1 MRPGAKI
8 QHPELGEG
16 TVEFIVSRGGRAG
29 AQVNFGYMSEW
40 ISWEELT
47 SGSRNLVQTD
57 GESLEGTPLVAA
69 RSGPE
74 RKGTRPGEES
84 AAGKPSPGPAP
95 GWSNAVSEGFRVPR
109 LSSDV
114 VEARRAILA
123 LKLGQILEENV
134 LDLSTGTD
142 DIQTSLERAV
152 SAVARRQPASILFK
166 GSWGSGKT
174 HLLTMLTK
182 LAADGGLATAS
193 VILDG
198 EGVRLSEPMGL
209 METLLGS
216 LRYPGD
222 AMARGISERV
232 VSLRH
237 EFAYEYRYSI
247 RQRLTWRL
255 ADAIFNLP
263 LRCLNDPDAMDLLE
277 DYFRMTLPATH
288 ANQKLRRLGN
298 RGIYLFPLKAWRVA
312 ERPNRFCNLLKGWA
326 EFSVLTGAKGLAVVF
341 DEVDVEYASTIWNA
355 RQRYLR
361 GELLKKFRAVLRED
375 VPLLLAFGS
384 APASDDDDAND
395 PVSDLVRGIGGF
407 DLEIEAPQ
415 PNLEQ
420 TRELGQR
427 LTRLYAGAYPERM
440 ANVDQ
445 QRLKALIDQFASH
458 HQRELNPV
466 PRNFVRGTLER
477 LDVAPGLVT

>member
-1 MRPGAKI
+1 M
-8 QHPELGEG
+8 
-16 TVEFIVSRGGRAG
+16 EFVVSRGGRAG

-57 GESLEGTPLVAA
+57 EESLESAPLVTA
-69 RSGPE
+69 RTGSE
-74 RKGTRPGEES
+74 RNRTRPDGEWE
-84 AAGKPSPGPAP
+84 AGEPSPGPAP
-95 GWSNAVSEGFRVPR
+95 GRSKAVSEEVRVPK
-109 LSSDV
+109 LPSDV

-123 LKLGQILEENV
+123 LKLGQVLEENV
-134 LDLSTGTD
+134 LDLSTGTAE
-142 DIQTSLERAV
+142 IRTSLERAV
-152 SAVARRQPASILFK
+152 AGVARRQPASILFK

-182 LAADGGLATAS
+182 LAADAGLATAS

-222 AMARGISERV
+222 AMPRGISERV
-232 VSLRH
+232 VSLRR
-237 EFAYEYRYSI
+237 EFAYDYRYAI
-247 RQRLTWRL
+247 RRRLDWRL

-263 LRCLNDPDAMDLLE
+263 MRCLNDPDAMDVLE

-298 RGIYLFPLKAWRVA
+298 RGIYLFPLKARRIA
-312 ERPNRFCNLLKGWA
+312 ERPDRFCDLLRGWA
-326 EFSVLTGAKGLAVVF
+326 EFCALTGARGLAVVF
-341 DEVDVEYASTIWNA
+341 DEVDVEYASTIWAA
-355 RQRYLR
+355 RRRELR
-361 GELLKKFRAVLRED
+361 AELLKKFRAVLRED

-395 PVSDLVRGIGGF
+395 PVSDMVRGIGRF

-427 LTRLYAGAYPERM
+427 LTRLYSDAYPDRM

-445 QRLKALIDQFASH
+445 QRLKALIDRFASD
-458 HQRELNPV
+458 HQRELSPV

-477 LDVAPGLVT
+477 LDVAPGLVS